1 MNKTFLILLSFL
13 YLSLG
18 FANQARVIEVQEKLK
33 SDASSFL
40 EKFAPGTKYSV
51 KVTVKPLLRKS
62 TFSSNNNQLPFMELQ
77 EDSLQDEWDNPE
89 SSIYSLINRI
99 SEAKLTIYIEDKV
112 KIEDYSKFKEA
123 LLTDINLIP
132 GRDSVEIQPISTPV
146 LMKNFQW
153 MEQYEI
159 LLLGV
164 ILVIAV
170 ILGVGLNTVAKRL
183 TTTTV
188 SENPTPSASNSSP
201 PPMPTPQYS
210 QNSSSTSSKKN
221 SGLTGDIN
229 LQDPTKISETVS
241 KKIGKILDSELFPTL
256 NDMGLLYELLASDQM
271 SFSYLI
277 FEFPENIQKDLYKLG
292 KSNDWYK
299 GFTEIGFPSKNVIL
313 TLDKMLRNRAIN
325 HSAEFESLLISIWRL
340 DDKSKNF
347 FKNLSQEESF
357 CILYHLPKDFSI
369 PIARELFPGSW
380 GFLLDEKSPHMI
392 NDPKR
397 IEQLTELTYN
407 ISPLLSYESLTLFKN
422 IEDLIKYLNSSQP
435 NEEKEIY
442 QVINGKHNLE
452 KIRPPF
458 FKFFEL
464 EIEERKNVF
473 RSFSFRQ
480 WAIACA
486 KIENNEK
493 GKIFEIL
500 DEKEKYLF
508 TNELSNC
515 QEIANDYELVSEERI
530 KISRFIYE
538 LHINNTK
545 NIAENVESDIE
556 LNNVNSINDAKN
568 PKRKKAKSS
577 KKNAA

>member
-1 MNKTFLILLSFL
+1 MNKSFLILLSFL

-18 FANQARVIEVQEKLK
+18 FANQARVIEVQVKLK
-33 SDASSFL
+33 NDASSFL

-51 KVTVKPLLRKS
+51 KVSVKPLLRKS
-62 TFSSNNNQLPFMELQ
+62 TSSNNSNQLPFMELQ

-89 SSIYSLINRI
+89 SSVYSLINRI
-99 SEAKLTIYIEDKV
+99 SEAKITIYIEDKV
-112 KIEDYSKFKEA
+112 KISDYSKFKEA

-132 GRDSVEIQPISTPV
+132 GRDSVEILPISTPV

-159 LLLGV
+159 LLIGI
-164 ILVIAV
+164 ILLIAV
-170 ILGVGLNTVAKRL
+170 ILGVGLNTIAKRL
-183 TTTTV
+183 TT
-188 SENPTPSASNSSP
+188 SNLPENTTPSTPNTSP
-201 PPMPTPQYS
+201 PPMPTTQYA
-210 QNSSSTSSKKN
+210 QNSSLNNSQKK
-221 SGLTGDIN
+221 SALTGDIN

-241 KKIGKILDSELFPTL
+241 KKIEKILNSELFPTL
-256 NDMGLLYELLASDQM
+256 NDMSLLYELLASDQM

-277 FEFPENIQKDLYKLG
+277 FEFPENIQKELYKLG

-299 GFTEIGFPSKNVIL
+299 GFTEIGFPSKNVII
-313 TLDKMLRNRAIN
+313 TLDKMLRNRTIN
-325 HSAEFESLLISIWRL
+325 NSAEFEKLLISIWRL

-369 PIARELFPGSW
+369 PIARKLFPGSW
-380 GFLLDEKSPHMI
+380 GFLLDEKSTHTI

-397 IEQLTELTYN
+397 IEQLTDLTYN

-422 IEDLIKYLNSSQP
+422 IEDLIKYLNLSQP

-458 FKFFEL
+458 FKFFDL
-464 EIEERKNVF
+464 EIEERKKVF
-473 RSFSFRQ
+473 KNFTFRQ

-486 KIENNEK
+486 KVENNEK
-493 GKIFEIL
+493 GKIYEIL

-508 TNELSNC
+508 TNELSSC
-515 QEIANDYELVSEERI
+515 QEIANDYESVSEERF

-538 LHINNTK
+538 LYNN
-545 NIAENVESDIE
+545 NAEIVTENPKSDVE
-556 LNNVNSINDAKN
+556 LNNVNSINEANSLKKN
-568 PKRKKAKSS
+568 KAKSS